1 MKYKHNQL
9 IDFILPYLGLINRLI
24 VIMPI
29 VIKFCQTAK
38 IVLDIL
44 LHFQQRKFIKE
55 DSELIITKSDIK
67 VN

>member
-1 MKYKHNQL
+1 M
-9 IDFILPYLGLINRLI
+9 PYLGLINRLI

>member
-1 MKYKHNQL
+1 M
-9 IDFILPYLGLINRLI
+9 LPYLGLINGLI
-24 VIMPI
+24 ITMSI
-29 VIKFCQTAK
+29 VIKLCQTPK
-38 IVLDIL
+38 IELDIL